1 MYGKTRYLVLF
12 HMGKYIAICDRIR
25 CHIESKAVISYIFSR
40 NYSKIESDSD
50 NGLPLQKSIKLA

>member
-12 HMGKYIAICDRIR
+12 HMGKYIAICDRIS
-25 CHIESKAVISYIFSR
+25 HIESKAVISYIFSR

-50 NGLPLQKSIKLA
+50 NGLLLQKNIKLA

>member
-1 MYGKTRYLVLF
+1 
-12 HMGKYIAICDRIR
+12 MGKYIAICDRIR

-50 NGLPLQKSIKLA
+50 NGLPLQKNVKLA